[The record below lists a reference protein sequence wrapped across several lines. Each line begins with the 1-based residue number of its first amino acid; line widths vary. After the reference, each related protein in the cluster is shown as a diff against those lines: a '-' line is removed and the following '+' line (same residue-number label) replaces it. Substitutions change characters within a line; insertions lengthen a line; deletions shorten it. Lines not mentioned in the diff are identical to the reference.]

1 MNLLTRSIAVR
12 VFLCRAM
19 EKNRTLVTT
28 TAKGAR
34 FLKSQL
40 QLSALLEGISFL
52 VLLGIAMPLKYMA
65 DMPAMVKYVG
75 WAHGLLFVWYI
86 IGVMLARE
94 IFSLSLKQTAIA
106 LAGSVLPFGTFY
118 ADKHIFKK
126 L

>member
-1 MNLLTRSIAVR
+1 
-12 VFLCRAM
+12 M
-19 EKNRTLVTT
+19 EKNIAPVTT

-40 QLSALLEGISFL
+40 HLSALLEGISFL
-52 VLLGIAMPLKYMA
+52 VLLGIAMPLKYWA

-75 WAHGLLFVWYI
+75 WAHGVLFVWYVVCVI
-86 IGVMLARE
+86 LARE